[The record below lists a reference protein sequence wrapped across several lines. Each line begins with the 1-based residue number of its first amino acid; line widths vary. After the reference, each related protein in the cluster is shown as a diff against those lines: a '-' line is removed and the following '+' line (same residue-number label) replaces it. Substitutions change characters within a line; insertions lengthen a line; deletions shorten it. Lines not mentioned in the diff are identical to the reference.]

1 MRRKN
6 TKGAAY
12 KAMRT
17 FFQSS
22 GSIAQIP
29 EISRAFRQAPWR
41 AQTQAITTFA
51 VLAVVMAAL
60 GGMYLTE
67 ASKAATAGRDVQSLQ
82 LQKAQ
87 LTLEVDRLE
96 AQIAEAKSL
105 PRLEAR
111 ARELSYVPA
120 RPEQMEFLVVKG
132 YPGLSRPAVTPAEAV
147 PAYDETLGAWLAR
160 WLSAVFQPGG
170 EQ

>member
-1 MRRKN
+1 MTRKN
-6 TKGAAY
+6 TKGVK

-17 FFQSS
+17 FSRSS
-22 GSIAQIP
+22 SFGSIAQIP

-41 AQTQAITTFA
+41 VQTQAITTLA
-51 VLAVVMAAL
+51 VLAVIMVAL

-82 LQKAQ
+82 IQKSQ

-96 AQIAEAKSL
+96 AQIAQAKSL

-111 ARELSYVPA
+111 ARELGYVPA
-120 RPEQMEFLVVKG
+120 QPQQMEFLVVKG
-132 YPGLSRPAVTPAEAV
+132 YPGASTVAAAPAAEVAN
-147 PAYDETLGAWLAR
+147 YDETLGTWLAR
-160 WLSAVFQPGG
+160 WLSSAFQPGG
-170 EQ
+170 